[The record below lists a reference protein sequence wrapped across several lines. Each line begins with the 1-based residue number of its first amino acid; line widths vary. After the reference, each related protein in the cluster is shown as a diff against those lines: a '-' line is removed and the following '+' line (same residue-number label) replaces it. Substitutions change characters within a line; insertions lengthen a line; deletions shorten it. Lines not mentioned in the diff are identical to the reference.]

1 MTYEAKVTFTK
12 ELIATVQR
20 DILMKMDRLPDCWDG
35 HELRQLV
42 ADHFQVTTTP
52 LMEKGKRRKLYENE
66 VMTQGLV

>member
-20 DILMKMDRLPDCWDG
+20 DILRKMRKVPDDWDG

-42 ADHFQVTTTP
+42 ADHFQAATTP
-52 LMEKGKRRKLYENE
+52 LMEKGKRRRHYENE
-66 VMTQGLV
+66 VMIQGLV